1 MDWRWDRPSWN
12 KNIEVASSHPSG
24 TVQSGLICL
33 RRGIY
38 DMLRTKIA
46 DDKLRVEIAKV
57 IAETSKI
64 NSERF
69 WIPFTVLS
77 VIIVTVAK
85 AINPLT

>member
-1 MDWRWDRPSWN
+1 
-12 KNIEVASSHPSG
+12 
-24 TVQSGLICL
+24 
-33 RRGIY
+33 
-38 DMLRTKIA
+38 MLRTKIA
-46 DDKLRVEIAKV
+46 DDKMRVEIAKV